1 MSGQAK
7 SGRTQNGPINTEP
20 KSDDFT
26 ELTDCEFDHQ
36 GYIRPK
42 RIIKMFN
49 MSAFCKYRRR
59 ILYELNYFVLVSTAL
74 QNTRL

>member
-20 KSDDFT
+20 KNDDFT
-26 ELTDCEFDHQ
+26 ELTDCEFYHQ

-42 RIIKMFN
+42 RIMKMFN
-49 MSAFCKYRRR
+49 MNAFCKYTRR
-59 ILYELNYFVLVSTAL
+59 ILYKLNDIVLVSTAL